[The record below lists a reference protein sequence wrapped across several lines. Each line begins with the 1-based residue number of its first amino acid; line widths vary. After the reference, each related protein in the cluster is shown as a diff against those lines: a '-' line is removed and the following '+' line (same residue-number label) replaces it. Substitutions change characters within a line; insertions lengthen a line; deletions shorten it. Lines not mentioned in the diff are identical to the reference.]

1 MKLILKNFAK
11 IKEAEIHFDGLT
23 VIAGDNNTGKSTIGK
38 VLFTLFHSLR
48 NMPQQVLEERKRPI
62 RKFFAVFW
70 GRDRERLRLRR
81 FIGMRGG
88 VLELFHGLDTQTETE
103 QSWYDVLLHNIR
115 EEWHIELSEEEK
127 KGLRTKVRDA
137 LAPSDDE
144 ITKTLVGNAFS
155 DVFAGQINAL
165 HNDANAHV
173 FLHVQGKKKEIVFQ
187 RNECSYYEPAIE
199 LIEDAICVED
209 PFLIDQCF
217 QTRLSDVGIEDNPLR
232 EGLLKY
238 LETDGRPNVVEG
250 LEIKR
255 KLNEVFSLFQQIIP
269 GNIAHER
276 RRFVLEMEGQDQPLN
291 VENWSAGMKSFAILK
306 RLFENGTL
314 HEKGVLILD
323 EPEIHLHP
331 EWQLRYAEILVLLQK
346 KFDLT
351 VLLTTHSPFFLDAI
365 ELYACK
371 HEIGDKAHY
380 YLSEAVGNQVSFR
393 DVSDEIDK
401 IYEKMSAAVQTLENL
416 RAELRM
422 RR

>member
-48 NMPQQVLEERKRPI
+48 NMPQQVLEERKEVV
-62 RKFFAVFW
+62 KAFFSVLFRRNIERYRLLPRVER
-70 GRDRERLRLRR
+70 GRVSTFSHL
-81 FIGMRGG
+81 
-88 VLELFHGLDTQTETE
+88 LDANLKSE
-103 QSWYDVLLHNIR
+103 QSWYETLLR
-115 EEWHIELSEEEK
+115 TLKEELDIDLSEEEQQE
-127 KGLRTKVRDA
+127 LRHKIQDA
-137 LAPSDDE
+137 WTLTDDE
-144 ITKTLVGNAFS
+144 IEQSLVGNAFS
-155 DVFAGQINAL
+155 DMFAGQINSL
-165 HNDANAHV
+165 YDDAAAEMS
-173 FLHVQGKKKEIVFQ
+173 LHVQGKMKRAIFH
-187 RNECSYYEPAIE
+187 RNECKVYRSKVE
-199 LIEDAICVED
+199 LLEDAIYVDD

-217 QTRLSDVGIEDNPLR
+217 QTRLSEFGIENNPPR

-238 LETDGRPNVVEG
+238 LETDERTGVIEG

-255 KLNEVFSLFQQIIP
+255 KMSEINSMFQRIMP
-269 GNIAHER
+269 GHLARER
-276 RRFVLEMEGQDQPLN
+276 RRFVLALEGQDQPLN

-306 RLFENGTL
+306 RLLENGTL

-346 KFDLT
+346 SFNLT
-351 VLLTTHSPFFLDAI
+351 ILLTTHSPFFLDAI

-371 HEIGDKAHY
+371 HGIGDKAHY
-380 YLSEAVGNQVSFR
+380 YLSEAVGNQVLFH
-393 DVSDEIDK
+393 DASDEIDK
-401 IYEKMSAAVQTLENL
+401 IYEKMSAPVQTLENL

-422 RR
+422 RH

>member
-48 NMPQQVLEERKRPI
+48 NMPQQVLEERKKVVKDFFFILFRRDIERYRPLPHMETGGLSA
-62 RKFFAVFW
+62 FF
-70 GRDRERLRLRR
+70 R
-81 FIGMRGG
+81 
-88 VLELFHGLDTQTETE
+88 GLDVKLKSE
-103 QSWYDVLLHNIR
+103 QSWYENLLRNIK
-115 EEWHIELSEEEK
+115 EELDIDLSEEEK
-127 KGLRTKVRDA
+127 QELRSKIQDA
-137 LAPSDDE
+137 WTPSGDE
-144 ITKTLVGNAFS
+144 IEKSLVGNAFS
-155 DVFAGQINAL
+155 DMFAGQINSL
-165 HNDANAHV
+165 YDDAETEMS
-173 FLHVQGKKKEIVFQ
+173 LYVQGKVKRGIFH
-187 RNECSYYEPAIE
+187 RNECKAYRSEVE
-199 LIEDAICVED
+199 LLEDAIYVDD

-217 QTRLSDVGIEDNPLR
+217 QMRLSEFGIENNPLR

-238 LETDGRPNVVEG
+238 LETDARPGVIEG

-255 KLNEVFSLFQQIIP
+255 KMSEIHSMFQRIVP
-269 GNIAHER
+269 GHLARER
-276 RRFVLEMEGQDQPLN
+276 RRFVFALEGQDQPLN

-306 RLFENGTL
+306 RLLENGTL

-331 EWQLRYAEILVLLQK
+331 EWQLRYAEILVLIQK
-346 KFDLT
+346 SFNLT
-351 VLLTTHSPFFLDAI
+351 ILLTTHSPFFLDAI

-371 HEIGDKAHY
+371 HRIGEKMHY
-380 YLSEAVGNQVSFR
+380 YLSEAVGNQVLFH

-401 IYEKMSAAVQTLENL
+401 IYEKMSAPVQVLENL

-422 RR
+422 RH

>member
-38 VLFTLFHSLR
+38 VLFTLFHLLR
-48 NMPQQVLEERKRPI
+48 NMPQQVLEERKEVIKTFFNVIFRQNVERYRLFRPME
-62 RKFFAVFW
+62 KY
-70 GRDRERLRLRR
+70 
-81 FIGMRGG
+81 GMSALFRGID
-88 VLELFHGLDTQTETE
+88 LTDNLQDMWSKIF
-103 QSWYDVLLHNIR
+103 LHNIKQ
-115 EEWHIELSEEEK
+115 ELGIDLSNEEK
-127 KGLRTKVRDA
+127 QELKSCIDNA
-137 LAPSDDE
+137 WAASDNELE
-144 ITKTLVGNAFS
+144 ISLTRNAFS
-155 DVFAGQINAL
+155 DMFVGQVNSL
-165 HNDANAHV
+165 YDDEDAHIS
-173 FLHVQGKKKEIVFQ
+173 LHVQGKAKVARF
-187 RNECSYYEPAIE
+187 RLNECTYYENGIE
-199 LIEDAICVED
+199 LYEDAVYVDD
-209 PFLIDQCF
+209 PFLIEQCF
-217 QTRLSDVGIEDNPLR
+217 NPPRGSGVGRSNNPMR
-232 EGLLKY
+232 NGLIRY
-238 LETDGRPNVVEG
+238 LELDKRPGVIES
-250 LEIKR
+250 LEIRR
-255 KLNEVFSLFQQIIP
+255 KLSEILSLFQPVMP
-269 GNIAHER
+269 GNIVR
-276 RRFVLEMEGQDQPLN
+276 NRQRFTLQAEGQDQPLN

-371 HEIGDKAHY
+371 HGIGDKAHY

-393 DVSDEIDK
+393 DVSNEIDK
-401 IYEKMSAAVQTLENL
+401 IYEKMSASVQTLENL

>member
-48 NMPQQVLEERKRPI
+48 NMPQQVLEERKKVI
-62 RKFFAVFW
+62 RKFFSAFF
-70 GRDRERLRLRR
+70 RRNSERFRLRR
-81 FIGMRGG
+81 VIEMEERPSYF
-88 VLELFHGLDTQTETE
+88 FHGFNNLTADER
-103 QSWYDVLLHNIR
+103 SWYEILLHNIND
-115 EEWHIELSEEEK
+115 ELQVELSKEEK
-127 KGLRTKVRDA
+127 KELRLKIQDA
-137 LAPSDDE
+137 WTPSDDE
-144 ITKTLVGNAFS
+144 IEKSLAGNAFS
-155 DVFAGQINAL
+155 DMFAGQINSL
-165 HNDANAHV
+165 YDDAAAEMS
-173 FLHVQGKKKEIVFQ
+173 LHVQGKMKRAIFH
-187 RNECSYYEPAIE
+187 RNECKVYRSKVE
-199 LIEDAICVED
+199 LLEDAIYVDD

-217 QTRLSDVGIEDNPLR
+217 QTRLSEFGIENNPLR

-238 LETDGRPNVVEG
+238 LETDARPGVIEG

-255 KLNEVFSLFQQIIP
+255 KMSEIHSMFQRIMP
-269 GNIAHER
+269 GLLARER
-276 RRFVLEMEGQDQPLN
+276 RRFVFSMEGQDQPLN

-306 RLFENGTL
+306 RLLENGTL

-371 HEIGDKAHY
+371 HGIGDKARY

-401 IYEKMSAAVQTLENL
+401 IYEKMSEPVQTLENL